1 MKKSIQIIQYNKIIF
16 DFEIDSEIKII
27 LILNKLLL

>member
-1 MKKSIQIIQYNKIIF
+1 MKKSIQIIQYNKIIC

-27 LILNKLLL
+27 LILTKLLL